1 MIYLFTYLMINF
13 VYLLLVFVFL
23 DTATGGPFN
32 VNLTMGE
39 MYLCAGVWFDNFHE
53 KPAFG
58 CALKTGADG
67 SDEVRYEE
75 SESDDEL
82 GDNVGIDI
90 DGDRVRG
97 GKERVEKSS
106 GADPDSPKGKND
118 RDKRDSPGKV
128 NYKKWIKR
136 CDFSLI

>member
-1 MIYLFTYLMINF
+1 MIYLFIYLIINF
-13 VYLLLVFVFL
+13 IHLFHVFIFL

-58 CALKTGADG
+58 FALKTGADG
-67 SDEVRYEE
+67 SEEVQFEESDSDEVIGAN
-75 SESDDEL
+75 L
-82 GDNVGIDI
+82 GIDI
-90 DGDRVRG
+90 DGDRAIG
-97 GKERVEKSS
+97 GKERVEKSN
-106 GADPDSPKGKND
+106 GTDPDSPKGKND

-128 NYKKWIKR
+128 SNNK
-136 CDFSLI
+136 